1 MARSVEAQWPMSWDA
16 PSKRDRRGG
25 TYRAYVPDPLH
36 SRPWIFSE
44 GIAELAAEVET
55 QVRSLTHRQ
64 DAQALEGLARFLLR
78 SEAIASSRIEG
89 LQVSPQQVALAELAA
104 ADEESAVRGFSNTA
118 RLVANNV
125 AALRLAVTDLVTMPE
140 LTADG
145 VLALHRALLPDE
157 RHHGLRTVQNWVGGG
172 DWHPLDAE
180 FTPPPPAFVPGLID
194 DLVLYMNSATHGP
207 LVQAALTH
215 AQFETIH
222 PFTDGNGRVGRAL
235 IHTVLTRRGL
245 TRTAVLPISLVL
257 LTRSDTYVAGLTSY
271 RYVGSPDSPEAL
283 AGVEEWLR
291 VFLTA
296 ARTATEQATRFV
308 EELSEL
314 RDEWRQRHQAH
325 RRSQGLRGAPRA
337 DSAVARLLDLLPA
350 VPLVTAR
357 TLQRLLSISHPAA
370 RQALEELAAAQ
381 ILSAKQVERG
391 TTGYL
396 ARDVFNL
403 LTITE
408 RRLASIRW
416 DTRERPPR
424 RPVPA
429 RPSHH

>member
-1 MARSVEAQWPMSWDA
+1 MALGQTMTPLIPPGRRDRTGDANRAYLPYPLESRPWSFSEEIEDLALSVEAQV
-16 PSKRDRRGG
+16 R
-25 TYRAYVPDPLH
+25 
-36 SRPWIFSE
+36 
-44 GIAELAAEVET
+44 EL
-55 QVRSLTHRQ
+55 SHRE

-104 ADEESAVRGFSNTA
+104 AGEGGGGGAVKGFSNTA

-125 AALRLAVTDLVTMPE
+125 TALRLAVTDLVTAPAV
-140 LTADG
+140 TTDG

-157 RHHGLRTVQNWVGGG
+157 RHHGLRTVQNWVGGSV
-172 DWHPLDAE
+172 WHPLDAE
-180 FTPPPPAFVPGLID
+180 FVPPPPEFVPELID
-194 DLVLYMNSATHGP
+194 DLVSYLNRASHGP
-207 LVQAALTH
+207 LMQAAFAH

-257 LTRSDTYVAGLTSY
+257 LTRSDTYVAGLTAY
-271 RYVGSPDSPEAL
+271 RYVGAPDSPEAR
-283 AGVEEWLR
+283 AGTEEWLR
-291 VFLTA
+291 IFLTA
-296 ARTATEQATRFV
+296 TRTATEQATRFV
-308 EELSEL
+308 TELTEL
-314 RDEWRQRHQAH
+314 REEWLRRHHAY
-325 RRSQGLRGAPRA
+325 RRSQGMRAAPRA

-370 RQALEELAAAQ
+370 RQALEELHAAG

-396 ARDVFNL
+396 ARDVFDL
-403 LTITE
+403 LTIAE
-408 RRLASIRW
+408 RRLAGTRW
-416 DTRERPPR
+416 DTRERPPS

-429 RPSHH
+429 RPSH